1 MSRTKWLS
9 RVYFYT
15 IHATTHI
22 PRYKFREAEFLSFM
36 DVSLFAFFRAD
47 ISDALRYLHN
57 CLVRITEIVQL
68 LASGHKSERRGSA
81 HDVRLGM
88 PKPWMAV
95 LAVPAVKLPKGV
107 TGCLPTARF
116 TVLKHQQLY
125 R

>member
-9 RVYFYT
+9 RVYVYT

-22 PRYKFREAEFLSFM
+22 PRYKLREAEFLSFM

-68 LASGHKSERRGSA
+68 LASGHKVNGGEA
-81 HDVRLGM
+81 HTM
-88 PKPWMAV
+88 CA
-95 LAVPAVKLPKGV
+95 
-107 TGCLPTARF
+107 
-116 TVLKHQQLY
+116 
-125 R
+125 

>member
-1 MSRTKWLS
+1 
-9 RVYFYT
+9 
-15 IHATTHI
+15 
-22 PRYKFREAEFLSFM
+22 M

-47 ISDALRYLHN
+47 ISNALRYLHN

-107 TGCLPTARF
+107 TGCLQLLDLQFLSTDSCTDSEEAGNSR
-116 TVLKHQQLY
+116 THQMQKKPLG
-125 R
+125 